1 MVGTSKHKLLKVN
14 FELDNTEA
22 KDFGKEAKSFIG
34 GFPSHAKNYLIS
46 LFPIATWI
54 TRYNLNWFTGDI
66 IAAITV
72 GFLILPQALAQAKI
86 ATLPAEYGLYTG
98 FVGLLVYAWFATS
111 KDATI
116 GPTAVLSLLTS
127 QLLVSANTDSAG
139 NDIYPKATF
148 AITLTF
154 FAGIYQLIIGFFR
167 IGFLANFIPATV
179 IDGFTTGACITIIIQ
194 QLPSLLGVTG
204 IETNKQAIYLAL
216 RDLVINL
223 YRAKIDALLGLTA
236 LAFLI
241 GLKVLKET
249 VGTRQKWAFWL
260 GVSRNGIILVL
271 YLLISFI
278 VSKAYP
284 GQTVFN
290 IVGTIPAGFKTPTKP
305 NLDAG
310 IVQRAVV
317 PALTATLIGIIEH
330 VGIIKA
336 FGRKFGY
343 TRNINASQEII
354 ALGLTNFLGSF
365 LSAYPATGSFS
376 RSAVKAASGVR
387 TPLAGIF
394 TSVIVVIGL
403 YGLTGVFYFI
413 PNAVLAAIIIG
424 AMTELIAPF
433 RVWVEFWNI
442 SFFDFL
448 VFFVAVFTT
457 IFLGIETGIYSS
469 VALAAFIILLR
480 LARPKVLALARNEN
494 SQYDVVEPDQLNVTD
509 GILAIRF
516 SESIEYPNSA
526 FVGSKVLEFVTDHT
540 VYGGT
545 PRKASE
551 RLWFD
556 DTEEKAK
563 RQRKKFEFIDVKEE
577 ENTEKAILEK
587 AETGEVGEVNT
598 KGSVLRAIVFD
609 FSAVNEFDQAGF
621 NLFREN
627 REEIAKFAGRPVYF
641 YFVGAKPKIQ
651 RNLLRLIRHKYTP
664 ETLSLLLPRI
674 SDESLLLQ
682 PSEDEEVFFLTVEDA
697 TKAALSGT
705 ERVSVALVKA

>member
-1 MVGTSKHKLLKVN
+1 MASLKKQKFSNLQV
-14 FELDNTEA
+14 DATEA
-22 KDFGKEAKSFIG
+22 KEFGVEAKSFISK
-34 GFPSHAKNYLIS
+34 FPTHAKNYLIS
-46 LFPIATWI
+46 LFPIAQWI

-86 ATLPAEYGLYTG
+86 ATLPPEYGLYTG

-111 KDATI
+111 KDATL

-154 FAGIYQLIIGFFR
+154 FAGIYELIIGFLR

-236 LAFLI
+236 LALLI

-249 VGTRQKWAFWL
+249 IGTRRKWAFWL

-278 VSKAYP
+278 VAKAYP
-284 GQTVFN
+284 NQTVFN

-310 IVQRAVV
+310 LVQRALL

-394 TSVIVVIGL
+394 TSIIVVIGL

-433 RVWVEFWNI
+433 RIWVEFWNI
-442 SFFDFL
+442 SFLDFL

-469 VALAAFIILLR
+469 VGLAAFIVLLR
-480 LARPKVLALARNEN
+480 LARPKVLALAKIEN
-494 SQYDVVEPDQLNVTD
+494 DQYDVIDVENLDVTD
-509 GILAIRF
+509 GILSIRF

-526 FVGSKVLEFVTDHT
+526 FVGSKVLELVTDHT

-556 DTEEKAK
+556 DTEEKAA
-563 RQRKKFEFIDVKEE
+563 RHRKKFDFIDTNEVKD
-577 ENTEKAILEK
+577 TEAILEK
-587 AETGEVGEVNT
+587 AEAGEVTETKT

-621 NLFREN
+621 NLFRET

-641 YFVGAKPKIQ
+641 YFASVKPKIR
-651 RNLLRLIRHKYTP
+651 RNLLRLVRHKYTP
-664 ETLSLLLPRI
+664 DTLSLLLPRV
-674 SDESLLLQ
+674 SDESVLLQ
-682 PSEDEEVFFLTVEDA
+682 PSEDEEDVFFLNVETA
-697 TKAALSGT
+697 TKAALVGT
-705 ERVSVALVKA
+705 ERVSVALVKE